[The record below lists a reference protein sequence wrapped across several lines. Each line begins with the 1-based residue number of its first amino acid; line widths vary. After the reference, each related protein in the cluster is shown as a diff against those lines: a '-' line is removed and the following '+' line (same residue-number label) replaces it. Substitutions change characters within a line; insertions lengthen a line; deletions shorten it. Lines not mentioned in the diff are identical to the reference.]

1 METTKLTLH
10 PSKTIADLARQIASE
25 EHISITQLFSAFIL
39 AQVKFKYNKKA
50 IPITS
55 LTRSVTGLLKVP
67 ENWNYKQDMED
78 ILEDKLL

>member
-1 METTKLTLH
+1 MKTTILTLH

-39 AQVKFKYNKKA
+39 TRVKIKYNKKA
-50 IPITS
+50 IPITP

-67 ENWNYKQDMED
+67 ENWNYKQDLED

>member
-1 METTKLTLH
+1 MKTTKLTLH

-39 AQVKFKYNKKA
+39 TCVKIKYNKKA
-50 IPITS
+50 IPITP

-67 ENWNYKQDMED
+67 ENWNYKQDLED